1 MQKSFI
7 APLIIAALTL
17 SASQLEV
24 KAAYW
29 LVVGSYRQG
38 PGGKPAVSGITS
50 PSVYAIPMETLEQ
63 CKSAGE
69 EISEKIYKPV
79 WNFDNRWT
87 CVEGK

>member
-1 MQKSFI
+1 MRKPFI
-7 APLIIAALTL
+7 APLIISVLTVL
-17 SASQLEV
+17 ASPIES
-24 KAAYW
+24 KADYW

-63 CKSAGE
+63 CESAGK
-69 EISEKIYKPV
+69 EISERIYKPV

-87 CVEGK
+87 CVAGK